1 MKPLD
6 QKSKDRLTVIGL
18 LALEALFIFG
28 AVSNFYR
35 YILLGISVDIVLAV
49 LSTVGTVFLTVYL
62 AVLLVSYL
70 DKRKLLKSF
79 EK

>member
-62 AVLLVSYL
+62 VVLLVSYL